1 MNIGAIIPARYDS
14 SRFPGKPLA
23 KISGISMIERVYRQ
37 VQRSE
42 KFEEII
48 VATDSIEIAEEV
60 EKFNGKYVM
69 TSPECSSG
77 TERVWEVL
85 KNSKLESA
93 INIQGDEPLV
103 SEELISDVYNRLSQ
117 GMDPVVTAVYF
128 NDSLED
134 FNSVNV
140 VKCVFD
146 VSGKALYFSRSPI
159 PGQKSSEFRGFYHHI
174 GIYGYTRDALSSF
187 FELPPSDL
195 EQIEKLEQLRFID
208 NGINIYVLK
217 TNYRSIGV
225 DVPEDVNKIE
235 KILRKAN

>member
-14 SRFPGKPLA
+14 SRFPGKPLV

-60 EKFNGKYVM
+60 EKFNGKFVM
-69 TSPECSSG
+69 TSAECSSG

-85 KNSKLESA
+85 KNSNMESV

-159 PGQKSSEFRGFYHHI
+159 PGQKSSEFSGFYHHI

-187 FELPPSDL
+187 FELPPSDM
-195 EQIEKLEQLRFID
+195 EQMEKLEQLRFID
-208 NGINIYVLK
+208 NCINIYVLK

-235 KILRKAN
+235 KILRKKN

>member
-14 SRFPGKPLA
+14 SRFPGKPLV
-23 KISGISMIERVYRQ
+23 KISGVSMIERVYRQ
-37 VQRSE
+37 VQGSG

-48 VATDSIEIAEEV
+48 VATDSVKIAEEV

-69 TSPECSSG
+69 TSPGCSSG

-85 KNSKLESA
+85 KESRLEAA

-103 SEELISDVYNRLSQ
+103 SEKLISDIYNRLKY
-117 GMDPVVTAVYF
+117 GVDPVVTAVYF
-128 NDSLED
+128 NDSFED

-140 VKCVFD
+140 VKSVFD
-146 VSGKALYFSRSPI
+146 VNGKALYFSRSPI
-159 PGQKSSEFRGFYHHI
+159 PGQQISEFTGFYHHI

-187 FELPPSDL
+187 FELPPSDM
-195 EQIEKLEQLRFID
+195 EKVERLEQLRFID

-225 DVPEDVNKIE
+225 DVPEDVDKIE
-235 KILRKAN
+235 KILREKN

>member
-69 TSPECSSG
+69 TSPDCSSG

-85 KNSKLESA
+85 QNS
-93 INIQGDEPLV
+93 
-103 SEELISDVYNRLSQ
+103 EL
-117 GMDPVVTAVYF
+117 
-128 NDSLED
+128 
-134 FNSVNV
+134 
-140 VKCVFD
+140 
-146 VSGKALYFSRSPI
+146 
-159 PGQKSSEFRGFYHHI
+159 
-174 GIYGYTRDALSSF
+174 
-187 FELPPSDL
+187 
-195 EQIEKLEQLRFID
+195 
-208 NGINIYVLK
+208 
-217 TNYRSIGV
+217 
-225 DVPEDVNKIE
+225 
-235 KILRKAN
+235 

>member
-37 VQRSE
+37 VQKSE